1 MNRSLSLDEDTTRL
15 RKLDLPPPPTVL
27 IVDDD
32 ELVLERLKELVSA
45 SGSPVLTAGTG
56 EAALALLEA
65 SAASIVVTDLKMPG
79 IEGLELCRRVRAL
92 DRRDY
97 VYIILLTV
105 NDEEQDILDGF
116 EAGADDYISKRTS
129 AAQFGARMRTANRIL
144 ALEYTLKSALQQKH
158 MLAMTDEL
166 TGVYNRRYFLKR
178 LTGQL
183 KSRRSSRGHVSV
195 LLVDVDHFKR
205 VNDRYGHAVGDEVLK
220 GLTQEVGH
228 CLRLP
233 TDWCAR
239 LGGEEFVVVLED
251 TELGAARACA
261 ERVRR
266 SIANRAFG
274 TSTDPV
280 RVTVSIGV
288 SGMEHVADRESAEP
302 LSLLAL
308 ADRNLFASKAAGR
321 NRVTWS
327 NPNDAPN
334 SGVVVAMKGNHA
346 HAKA

>member
-1 MNRSLSLDEDTTRL
+1 MDDDTARL
-15 RKLDLPPPPTVL
+15 QKIDLAPSPTVL

-32 ELVLERLKELVSA
+32 ELVLERLEELVAA
-45 SGSPVLTAGTG
+45 SGSPVLTTTSGLT
-56 EAALALLEA
+56 ALTWLEA

-79 IEGLELCRRVRAL
+79 IEGLELCRRIRKL
-92 DRRDY
+92 DRNDY

-105 NDEEQDILDGF
+105 NDEEKDILAGF
-116 EAGADDYISKRTS
+116 EAGADDFISKRTS
-129 AAQFGARMRTANRIL
+129 AAQFRARMRTANRIL
-144 ALEYTLKSALQQKH
+144 ALEYNLKSSLQRKH
-158 MLAMTDEL
+158 IMAMTDEL
-166 TGVYNRRYFLKR
+166 TGAYNRRYFLRR
-178 LTGQL
+178 LTNKL
-183 KSRRSSRGHVSV
+183 KTRRSFGGHVSI
-195 LLVDVDHFKR
+195 LLVDIDHFKS
-205 VNDRYGHAVGDEVLK
+205 VNDRYGHAAGDEVLK
-220 GLTQEVGH
+220 GLTQEIGL
-228 CLRLP
+228 CLRRP

-251 TELGAARACA
+251 TELGEARACA

-266 SIANRAFG
+266 SIAEHPFG
-274 TSTDPV
+274 VSGNPV

>member
-1 MNRSLSLDEDTTRL
+1 MIQSTDDDTATIR
-15 RKLDLPPPPTVL
+15 RIDLPVPPTVL

-32 ELVLERLKELVSA
+32 ELVLERLRELVSG
-45 SGSPVLTAGTG
+45 SGSPVLTTTSGLK
-56 EAALALLEA
+56 ALTWLEA
-65 SAASIVVTDLKMPG
+65 SAASIVVTDLTMPG

-105 NDEEQDILDGF
+105 NDEEKDILAGF

-129 AAQFGARMRTANRIL
+129 AAQFKARMRTANRIL
-144 ALEYTLKSALQQKH
+144 ALEYNLKSALQKKH
-158 MLAMTDEL
+158 LLAMTDEL
-166 TGVYNRRYFLKR
+166 TGVYNRRYFLRR
-178 LTGQL
+178 LTVKL
-183 KSRRSSRGHVSV
+183 KKRRGVGGSLSI
-195 LLVDVDHFKR
+195 LLVDIDHFKS
-205 VNDRYGHAVGDEVLK
+205 VNDRYGHAAGDEVLK
-220 GLTQEVGH
+220 GLTQEITR
-228 CLRLP
+228 CLRRP

-251 TELGAARACA
+251 TELGEAKACA

-266 SIANRAFG
+266 SIANHPFG
-274 TSTDPV
+274 APTDPI

-288 SGMEHVADRESAEP
+288 TGVDHVPDQEITEP

-308 ADRNLFASKAAGR
+308 ADRNLFASKGAGR

-327 NPNDAPN
+327 NPNVAPN
-334 SGVVVAMKGNHA
+334 AADTPADMKGNHP